1 MPNTKV
7 LNSTEFAQESK
18 ACTIVDENTNL
29 NELVASAA
37 SAVLIEV
44 PAFTDGKV
52 FSLSK
57 QLRYLGF
64 TGDIIVSGKFIVD
77 QVGYL
82 SQCGVSTFIVIDD
95 KQREETERLLAERID
110 SYHFQERTSA

>member
-1 MPNTKV
+1 MTNTNV
-7 LNSTEFAQESK
+7 LISTEFVIRGIDSTAIDES
-18 ACTIVDENTNL
+18 TDL
-29 NELVASAA
+29 NELVTSAP

-52 FSLSK
+52 FSISK

-64 TGDIIVSGKFIVD
+64 AGEIIVSGNFIVD

-82 SQCGVSTFIVIDD
+82 SQCGVSTFIVNDN
-95 KQREETERLLAERID
+95 KQREEAERLLAARID
-110 SYHFQERTSA
+110 SYHFKERLDA